1 MWRKH
6 IEKYTG
12 TIKFYNKK
20 KKYGFIK
27 YLYEEKE
34 IFFRISD
41 VYSNDIGKLYKGCVV
56 SFLVSGNKDNERAT
70 DIAIVVDGK
79 IETVKKLDKH
89 ITRIIKI
96 AESIQPN
103 RLTILTGSN
112 GNGKS
117 FIRKLMN
124 SKMGEKFPDKNIR
137 RLITEISMQKRT
149 DVNNPLMGTG
159 LGFIFFDDP
168 QLPTSISTYNLI
180 DSLLYNCVNF
190 ENKNDRSYIVID
202 EPEIGMADE
211 SQLGIALFLKGKM
224 PEILEN
230 SLGIMIITHSK
241 FIVRE
246 LKDNADFF
254 YTDYDMTADEWLE
267 KDIVPTDFEDL
278 RIQSMNLMYRLN
290 DWLK

>member
-1 MWRKH
+1 MDKW
-6 IEKYTG
+6 TG
-12 TIKFYNKK
+12 TIKFYNQK

-27 YLYEEKE
+27 YLYDDKE
-34 IFFRISD
+34 IFFHISD
-41 VYSNDIGKLYKGCVV
+41 VHSGDRKIYEGCVV
-56 SFLVSGNKDNERAT
+56 AFLTNEDQNTKKIKAT
-70 DIAIVVDGK
+70 NITIVADGK
-79 IETVKKLDKH
+79 VETVKKLDKH
-89 ITRIIKI
+89 ITRIIEV

-124 SKMGEKFPDKNIR
+124 SKMGEKFPDR
-137 RLITEISMQKRT
+137 DARHLVTEISMQKRT
-149 DVNNPLMGTG
+149 DVNNPLMGS
-159 LGFIFFDDP
+159 GFGFTFFDNP
-168 QLPTSISTYNLI
+168 QYPTSLSTYNLI
-180 DSLLYNCVNF
+180 DKLLYSCVDS
-190 ENKNDRSYIVID
+190 EKKRDRSYIIID

-211 SQLGIALFLKGKM
+211 SQLGIALFLKRRLS
-224 PEILEN
+224 EILEN

-241 FIVRE
+241 FVVRE

-267 KDIVPTDFEDL
+267 RKIIPTDFEDL
-278 RIQSMNLMYRLN
+278 RIQSMNLMRRLN

>member
-1 MWRKH
+1 M
-6 IEKYTG
+6 EKWTG
-12 TIKFYNKK
+12 TIKFYNQK

-27 YLYEEKE
+27 YLYDDKE
-34 IFFRISD
+34 IFFHISD
-41 VYSNDIGKLYKGCVV
+41 VYSCDREIYEGCVV
-56 SFLVSGNKDNERAT
+56 SFLVRENQKSKKEKAT
-70 DIAIVVDGK
+70 HITIVADGK
-79 IETVKKLDKH
+79 VETVKRLDKH
-89 ITRIIKI
+89 ITRIIEV

-124 SKMGEKFPDKNIR
+124 SKMGEKFPDRNAKH
-137 RLITEISMQKRT
+137 LVTEISMQKRT

-159 LGFIFFDDP
+159 FGFTFFDNP
-168 QLPTSISTYNLI
+168 QYPTSISTYNLI
-180 DSLLYNCVNF
+180 DRLLYSCVDS
-190 ENKNDRSYIVID
+190 ENKRDRSYIIID

-211 SQLGIALFLKGKM
+211 SQLGIALFLKNRM
-224 PEILEN
+224 SEILEN

-241 FIVRE
+241 FVVRE

-267 KDIVPTDFEDL
+267 RKIIPTDFEDL
-278 RIQSMNLMYRLN
+278 RIQSMDLMRRLN

>member
-1 MWRKH
+1 M
-6 IEKYTG
+6 EKWTG
-12 TIKFYNKK
+12 TIKFYNQK

-27 YLYEEKE
+27 YMYDDKE
-34 IFFRISD
+34 IFFHISD
-41 VYSNDIGKLYKGCVV
+41 VYSDDRKIYEGCVV
-56 SFLVSGNKDNERAT
+56 SFLANEDQKSKKEKAT
-70 DIAIVVDGK
+70 HITIVADGK
-79 IETVKKLDKH
+79 VETVKRLDKH
-89 ITRIIKI
+89 ITRIIEV

-124 SKMGEKFPDKNIR
+124 SKMGEKFPDR
-137 RLITEISMQKRT
+137 DARHLVTEISMQKRT
-149 DVNNPLMGTG
+149 DVNNPLIGTG
-159 LGFIFFDDP
+159 FGFTFFDIP
-168 QLPTSISTYNLI
+168 QFPTSISTYNLI
-180 DSLLYNCVNF
+180 DSLLHNCVDSV
-190 ENKNDRSYIVID
+190 NKKDRTYIVID

-211 SQLGIALFLKGKM
+211 SQLGIALFLKDKI
-224 PEILEN
+224 PKILEN

-241 FIVRE
+241 FVVKE

-267 KDIVPTDFEDL
+267 RDIVPTNFEDL
-278 RIQSMNLMYRLN
+278 RIQSMDLMRRLN

>member
-1 MWRKH
+1 M
-6 IEKYTG
+6 EKWTG
-12 TIKFYNKK
+12 IIKFYNQK

-27 YLYEEKE
+27 YLYDDKE
-34 IFFRISD
+34 ILFHISD
-41 VYSNDIGKLYKGCVV
+41 VYSGDREIYKGCVV
-56 SFLVSGNKDNERAT
+56 AFLTSEDQNTKRIKATNITIVADGN
-70 DIAIVVDGK
+70 V
-79 IETVKKLDKH
+79 ETVKKLDKH
-89 ITRIIKI
+89 ITRIIEV

-124 SKMGEKFPDKNIR
+124 SKMGEKFPDRNAKH
-137 RLITEISMQKRT
+137 LVTEISMQKRT

-159 LGFIFFDDP
+159 FGFTFFDNP
-168 QLPTSISTYNLI
+168 QYPTSISTYNLV
-180 DSLLYNCVNF
+180 DRLLYSCVDS
-190 ENKNDRSYIVID
+190 ENKRDRSYIIID

-211 SQLGIALFLKGKM
+211 SQLGIALFLKNRM
-224 PEILEN
+224 SEILEN

-241 FIVRE
+241 FVVRE

-267 KDIVPTDFEDL
+267 RKIIPTDFEDL
-278 RIQSMNLMYRLN
+278 RIQSMDLMRRLN

>member
-1 MWRKH
+1 M
-6 IEKYTG
+6 EKWTG
-12 TIKFYNKK
+12 TIKFYNKI

-27 YLYEEKE
+27 YLYDDKE
-34 IFFRISD
+34 IFFHISD
-41 VYSNDIGKLYKGCVV
+41 VYSGDKEIYEGCVV
-56 SFLVSGNKDNERAT
+56 SFLVGENQKTKKEKAT
-70 DIAIVVDGK
+70 NITIVADGK
-79 IETVKKLDKH
+79 VETVKGLDKH
-89 ITRIIKI
+89 ITRIIEV

-124 SKMGEKFPDKNIR
+124 SKMGEKFPDKDAR
-137 RLITEISMQKRT
+137 HLVTEVSMQKRT
-149 DVNNPLMGTG
+149 DSNNSLMGTG
-159 LGFIFFDDP
+159 FGFMFFDNP
-168 QLPTSISTYNLI
+168 QFPTSVSTYNLI
-180 DSLLYNCVNF
+180 DKLLHSCVDS
-190 ENKNDRSYIVID
+190 EKKRDKSYLVID

-211 SQLGIALFLKGKM
+211 SQLGIALFLKSRM
-224 PEILEN
+224 SEILEN

-241 FIVRE
+241 FVVRE

-267 KDIVPTDFEDL
+267 RDIVPTNFEDL
-278 RIQSMNLMYRLN
+278 RIQSMDLMYRLN